1 MPELQQTL
9 KKKVTIA
16 GRGIHS
22 GEYVTLN
29 LLPADENTGIVF
41 RRIDLDGQPQ
51 FQADVDLVVDVER
64 GTTLNYN
71 GIKIATVEHLLAAL
85 TALEVDN
92 TIIELD
98 GEEIPILDGSSM
110 PFVEL
115 IEEAGIQE
123 QKKPREYFVLEETF
137 NYYDPVKDVEMMA
150 VPNDHYNITV
160 MIDYNSNVLGRQ
172 FAQLKRLSQFKSEF
186 ASARTFCFL
195 HEVEPLLKEGLIKGG
210 DLGNALVIA
219 DEALDDESMLRLSN
233 KYNIPITDINT
244 EGIINDVDLRHNNE
258 PARHKLIDVI
268 GDLALIG
275 MPIKGKIFAS
285 KPGHATNVEFARQLK
300 QYIKEKKKLKEIP
313 TFDPNKEPVISLE
326 EIKQLLP
333 HRYPFLLLDKVV
345 EITDEHIIGIKN
357 VTINEPFFP
366 GHFPEDPIMPG
377 VLQIEA
383 MAQTGGVMVLKRK
396 EDPHGYMTYFLKIEE
411 CKFKQPVRPGD
422 TMVIKMSM
430 IGEERRG
437 INQMHGMIYVG
448 NKLVT
453 EAKMMAKVFKP

>member
-9 KKKVTIA
+9 KEKVSIS

-22 GEYVTLN
+22 GEYVTLS
-29 LLPADENTGIVF
+29 LLPAKENTGKVF
-41 RRIDLDGQPQ
+41 RRNDLEGQPE
-51 FQADVDLVVDVER
+51 FAADVDLVVDVER
-64 GTTLNYN
+64 GTTLSYN

-85 TALEVDN
+85 VALEIDN
-92 TIIELD
+92 VIIDLD

-115 IEEAGIQE
+115 IEKAGIQPQE
-123 QKKPREYFVLEETF
+123 KPREYFVLEETF

-150 VPNDHYNITV
+150 VPNNHYNITV

-172 FAQLKRLSQFKSEF
+172 FAQLKKLSQFKKEF

-195 HEVEPLLKEGLIKGG
+195 HEVEPLLKDGLIKGG
-210 DLGNALVIA
+210 DLSNALVIA
-219 DEALDDESMLRLSN
+219 DEALDAESMKRLSA
-233 KYNIPITDINT
+233 KYNIPINDINT

-275 MPIKGKIFAS
+275 MPIKGKIIAS

-313 TFDPNKEPVISLE
+313 TFDPNKEPIINLE

-345 EITDEHIIGIKN
+345 ELTDEHIIGIKN

-366 GHFPEDPIMPG
+366 GHFPDDPIMPG

-396 EDPHGYMTYFLKIEE
+396 DDPKGYMTYFLKIEE
-411 CKFKQPVRPGD
+411 CKFKYPVRPGD

-437 INQMHGMIYVG
+437 INQMQGMIYVG